1 MCKARLSD
9 NLRAWDAI
17 NALDFVKTWIKE
29 GIKIPFQ
36 VNSVTCTFELNNK
49 NFNAKEVV
57 FLDSEISRLVL
68 LDYIEQCSLKP
79 VCINPIHCVP
89 KRNNSFRLI
98 TA

>member
-9 NLRAWDAI
+9 NLHAWDAI
-17 NALDFVKTWIKE
+17 NALDFVKTLIKE

-36 VNSVTCTFELNNK
+36 VNSDTCTFDLSNK
-49 NFNAKEVV
+49 LFSAKVCD

-79 VCINPIHCVP
+79 ICNNPIHCVP
-89 KRNNSFRLI
+89 N
-98 TA
+98 